1 MGGLVVMR
9 CYGMDVVE
17 YHSGME
23 MELPFV
29 IMRVSF
35 IVTEVYSQGPLSNAP
50 CKKGGYQNHMTPTS
64 STTINPSELFAP
76 CLVPSLASS
85 TVPPSPASPAPALA
99 APAVPTG
106 TAIVRVVTP
115 TLGPKVVAAEAGG
128 CVTTPERDVEIKYP
142 TGNVGQGSVTTFVG
156 KAVPSIFVTG
166 LPYIVSATPTRA
178 GTVKVSRC
186 PSALVAM
193 PMYVVVMTLAL
204 TDVVSC
210 RAGIPPAVMLRE
222 AEISDKVL
230 S

>member
-1 MGGLVVMR
+1 
-9 CYGMDVVE
+9 MDMVE
-17 YHSGME
+17 HDSGME
-23 MELPFV
+23 MELPSV
-29 IMRVSF
+29 VMPVSF
-35 IVTEVYSQGPLSNAP
+35 IITKVYSQRPLFNAP
-50 CKKGGYQNHMTPTS
+50 CKKVGYQNHMTPTS

-106 TAIVRVVTP
+106 TAMVRVVTP
-115 TLGPKVVAAEAGG
+115 TLGPKVVAADKAGG

-156 KAVPSIFVTG
+156 KAVPSICVTG
-166 LPYIVSATPTRA
+166 LPYIVPATPTRA

-210 RAGIPPAVMLRE
+210 RAGISPAVMLRE
-222 AEISDKVL
+222 AEMSDIVL